1 MKSILYFS
9 LLATLAFLSCGDDEA
24 EKASEYAEAA
34 KKELILLNQQ
44 YDSSLISGDTS
55 RLNKL
60 YAPEFSYTTPEGQVR
75 NRTQQLTNIASGG
88 LKLEFGKSDEVE
100 VTVYDSTAVLTGR
113 FIGKGTFMQ
122 NFVDIKERYTTVW
135 TKKNG
140 KWMLA
145 KEQATF
151 IK

>member
-1 MKSILYFS
+1 MRSTLILC
-9 LLATLAFLSCGDDEA
+9 LLITLFLVSCGDN
-24 EKASEYAEAA
+24 KADKANQYAEAA

-44 YDSSLISGDTS
+44 YDSSLISADTS
-55 RLNKL
+55 RLSKL

-75 NRTQQLTNIASGG
+75 NKTQQLTNIASGG
-88 LKLEFGKSDEVE
+88 LKMEFGKSDEIE
-100 VTVYDSTAVLTGR
+100 IMVYDSTAVLTGR
-113 FIGKGTFMQ
+113 FIGKGMFMQ

-135 TKKNG
+135 TKKDG
-140 KWMLA
+140 KWKLV